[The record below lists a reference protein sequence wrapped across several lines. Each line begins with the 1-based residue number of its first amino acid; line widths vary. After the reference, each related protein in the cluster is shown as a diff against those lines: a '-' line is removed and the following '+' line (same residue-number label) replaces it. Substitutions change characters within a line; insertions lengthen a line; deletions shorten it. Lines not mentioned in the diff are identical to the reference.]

1 MDDAEAERLRAHN
14 IHKVTQRALDAC
26 VKDTEA
32 SRVELEILL
41 AGPHGQACVLAIL
54 DVAGATQ
61 TALRRAA
68 PIWKPFGPRE
78 NFLYELVT
86 HRTDNG
92 VRRVKNLLDAGWDP
106 NLTIEGT
113 QRTALM
119 QVTNSW
125 NPINRDFAAMLLAA
139 GAKPEMQ
146 SAGGQT
152 ALDFAPVSMR
162 NFVQNFMRDIEQD
175 TCPPWARH
183 KPRNMAS
190 PNRNTPLHAR
200 PIPWMTTTA

>member
-1 MDDAEAERLRAHN
+1 MDDAEIERLRSKN
-14 IHKVTQRALDAC
+14 MTKVTSRGVDAC
-26 VKDTEA
+26 LKDNEA

-41 AGPHGQACVLAIL
+41 NGPHAKAVVLAIL
-54 DVAGATQ
+54 DVSEATQ
-61 TALRRAA
+61 SAMKRVA
-68 PIWKPFGPRE
+68 PIWRPFGPKE

-86 HRTDNG
+86 DRSDQG

-106 NLTIEGT
+106 NHKVDGT

-125 NPINRDFAAMLLAA
+125 NPTNRDYASLLLAA
-139 GAKPEMQ
+139 GADPDAR

-162 NFVQNFMRDIEQD
+162 NFVHNFMRDIEQD
-175 TCPPWARH
+175 TT
-183 KPRNMAS
+183 
-190 PNRNTPLHAR
+190 NRTGNINDA
-200 PIPWMTTTA
+200 I

>member
-1 MDDAEAERLRAHN
+1 MDDAEAERLRARN
-14 IHKVTQRALDAC
+14 ISKVTKRALDAC
-26 VKDTEA
+26 LKYSDT
-32 SRVELEILL
+32 SRAELEILL

-54 DVAGATQ
+54 DVAAATQ
-61 TALRRAA
+61 TVMRHAVAL
-68 PIWKPFGPRE
+68 WKPFGPKE

-119 QVTNSW
+119 QVTNAW
-125 NPINRDFAAMLLAA
+125 NPVNRDFAAMLLAA

-152 ALDFAPVSMR
+152 CLDFAPVSMR

-175 TCPPWARH
+175 TT
-183 KPRNMAS
+183 
-190 PNRNTPLHAR
+190 NRTGN
-200 PIPWMTTTA
+200 ISDSI

>member
-1 MDDAEAERLRAHN
+1 MDDAEAERLRARN

-26 VKDTEA
+26 LKDTDA
-32 SRVELEILL
+32 SMAELDILL
-41 AGPHGQACVLAIL
+41 AGPHRQACVLAIL
-54 DVAGATQ
+54 DVAAATQ
-61 TALRRAA
+61 KALRRAA
-68 PIWKPFGPRE
+68 PLWKPFGPKE

-113 QRTALM
+113 HRTALM
-119 QVTNSW
+119 QVTNAW
-125 NPINRDFAAMLLAA
+125 NPVNRDFAAMLLAA
-139 GAKPEMQ
+139 GAKPGMQ

-152 ALDFAPVSMR
+152 CLDFAPVPMR

-175 TCPPWARH
+175 TTNRTGS
-183 KPRNMAS
+183 PRDA
-190 PNRNTPLHAR
+190 
-200 PIPWMTTTA
+200 I

>member
-1 MDDAEAERLRAHN
+1 MDDAEIERLRSKN
-14 IHKVTQRALDAC
+14 MTKVTSRGVDAC
-26 VKDTEA
+26 LKDNEA

-41 AGPHGQACVLAIL
+41 NGPHAKAVVLAIL
-54 DVAGATQ
+54 DVSEATQ
-61 TALRRAA
+61 SAMRRVA
-68 PIWKPFGPRE
+68 PLWRPFGPKE

-86 HRTDNG
+86 DRSDQG

-106 NLTIEGT
+106 NLKVDGT
-113 QRTALM
+113 HRTALM

-125 NPINRDFAAMLLAA
+125 NPTNRDYASLLLAA
-139 GAKPEMQ
+139 GADPEAR

-175 TCPPWARH
+175 TT
-183 KPRNMAS
+183 
-190 PNRNTPLHAR
+190 NRTGNIKDA
-200 PIPWMTTTA
+200 I